1 MNLRFTHLCAAG
13 LLAFTTGCAGSYTAI
28 RPDKIA
34 TYTSSQSSGP
44 VDVAYQF
51 DAFRL
56 NGRNKKYVKKEAK
69 KGYHVVALRVTNNWD
84 REVNFSRD
92 LVLFYGDRAVTP
104 TPSAIASQDMKQGVA
119 IYLLYLLANV
129 TITKTTVS
137 SYGTINQSSSFIP
150 TGPFIAGGNILG
162 ASSANSN
169 MRKEFAARDLT
180 NRNIKPGETVY
191 GLLSFRETAVAPIR
205 VEMRTATP
213 PPPPAAA
220 MPAPSAAPAPAP
232 QAAPAQAPR

>member
-1 MNLRFTHLCAAG
+1 MNPRFIQLCAAG
-13 LLAFTTGCAGSYTAI
+13 LLALTTGCAGSYTAI

-34 TYTSSQSSGP
+34 TYTSSRSVGP
-44 VDVAYQF
+44 VDFAYQF
-51 DAFRL
+51 DALRL

-69 KGYHVVALRVTNNWD
+69 KGYHVAAVRLTNNGN
-84 REVNFSRD
+84 REVNFTRD

-104 TPSAIASQDMKQGVA
+104 MPSAVAAQDLKQGVA

-129 TITKTTVS
+129 TITKTNIS
-137 SYGTINQSSSFIP
+137 SYGTISQSSTFLP

-162 ASSANSN
+162 ASSANGN

-191 GLLSFRETAVAPIR
+191 GLVSFREPAVAPLR
-205 VEMRTATP
+205 VEMTAAT
-213 PPPPAAA
+213 PAAA
-220 MPAPSAAPAPAP
+220 VPAPAT
-232 QAAPAQAPR
+232 APTTAPR